1 MGHFVDL
8 GGVPSF
14 RIVKGLVQVHA
25 NGVSEHALHHMIPSR
40 SSSREVTPG
49 FGDSQID
56 LDDALVSV
64 VLPAFNEAPGLPEL
78 VRQVLHELE
87 QSGMACELLVV
98 DDGSR
103 DDTQAVMHG
112 LCRKYS
118 TVRYLRL
125 SRNFG
130 KEAAITAGLEYA
142 RGDAVILMDADGQHP
157 VNLLS
162 QFIRH
167 WRNGADSVI
176 AVQVE
181 RNEPLLQRIFKTLF
195 YKLMSA
201 SSTLELRSGA
211 GDFRLM
217 DRRIVDHINAL
228 PERNRFMKGLYEW
241 VGFDSVWIEYQA
253 LERAHGRS
261 TFGWKGLVRLGLT
274 GITAFS
280 VLPLR
285 LVSVLGL
292 LVSLSSLVYGLYLSF
307 EHFSGHQLPGWATLA
322 VGTMFLSGIQ
332 LLSLGAIAEYLGRVF
347 TEVKQRPVYIVAEQV
362 TGLQMRARETRLEPV
377 VQNDHVAVCGESN

>member
-1 MGHFVDL
+1 MV
-8 GGVPSF
+8 
-14 RIVKGLVQVHA
+14 A
-25 NGVSEHALHHMIPSR
+25 TR
-40 SSSREVTPG
+40 SASSREVTPG
-49 FGDSQID
+49 FGDDEID
-56 LDDALVSV
+56 PGGALVSV
-64 VLPAFNEAPGLPEL
+64 VLPAFNEARGLPEV
-78 VRQVLHELE
+78 VRQVLHELG
-87 QSGMACELLVV
+87 QLGVACELLVV

-103 DDTQAVMHG
+103 DNTQAVMHG
-112 LCRKYS
+112 LCRQYPQ
-118 TVRYLRL
+118 VRYIRL

-157 VNLLS
+157 VDLLA

-167 WRNGADSVI
+167 WRGGADSVI
-176 AVQVE
+176 AVQID
-181 RNEPLLQRIFKTLF
+181 RDEPPLQRGFKALF
-195 YKLMSA
+195 YKLMNA
-201 SSTLELRSGA
+201 TSTLELRSGA

-217 DRRIVDHINAL
+217 DRRVVDHINAL

-253 LERAHGRS
+253 LPRAHGRS

-292 LVSLSSLVYGLYLSF
+292 LVSSSSLVYGLYLSF

-332 LLSLGAIAEYLGRVF
+332 LLSLGVIAEYLGRVF
-347 TEVKQRPVYIVAEQV
+347 TEVKQRPVFIVAEQM
-362 TGLQMRARETRLEPV
+362 TGLQMRARGIDRPAAVHDAAT
-377 VQNDHVAVCGESN
+377 AVCGESN